1 MDILTITMKKL
12 RFVYGNSPSVTRKA
26 VAMWLPLLML
36 ASSGGFALN
45 DTPLCPAGWVQAHD
59 EGCFTFLDEETNL
72 SWIDANLACEKVFI
86 VCHTEDSNLPRL
98 EVFWQNHSVKT
109 R

>member
-1 MDILTITMKKL
+1 M
-12 RFVYGNSPSVTRKA
+12 RKA
-26 VAMWLPLLML
+26 VALLLL
-36 ASSGGFALN
+36 ASRGFALN
-45 DTPLCPAGWVQAHD
+45 GAAFPETDTPLCPAGWVQAHD

-86 VCHTEDSNLPRL
+86 VCHTADSNLPRL